1 MIEILPVVIYH
12 LTAKAMEGMD
22 SDAVGICPND
32 AAQAL
37 AHRRCSTVGKGKAEN
52 ILRQHVRLAQDVG
65 GAHAEQ
71 FCLAST
77 GASHNEQWPID
88 RIDGGALLAIEVR
101 VSSRKFVLRHVSIIA
116 HSPYRL

>member
-1 MIEILPVVIYH
+1 MIEIFSVVINH

-22 SDAVGICPND
+22 GDAVSICPND

-37 AHRRCSTVGKGKAEN
+37 AHRRCSTVGKGKTEN
-52 ILRQHVRLAQDVG
+52 ILREYICLAQDIG

-71 FCLAST
+71 LCLAGA

-88 RIDGGALLAIEVR
+88 GIDGGALLVIEVC

-116 HSPYRL
+116 HSPPRL